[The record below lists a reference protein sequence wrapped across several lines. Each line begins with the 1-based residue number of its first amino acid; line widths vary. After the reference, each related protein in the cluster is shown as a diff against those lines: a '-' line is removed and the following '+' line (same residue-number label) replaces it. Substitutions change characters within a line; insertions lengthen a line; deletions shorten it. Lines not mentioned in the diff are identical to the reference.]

1 VDANSL
7 KAGVYGMAA
16 ARLADVPAVWHV
28 HDRITDEDLPHSAV
42 MLVRWLMRRGPRV
55 VIANSKSTLATL
67 CLPPGHGMVASPGS
81 TGLAAEAHGSDG
93 GQRPPLGQPVLVGIV
108 GRIAPWK
115 GQAVAIRAF
124 ARAFPHGGERMVV
137 VGAPLFGHDEVSYTE
152 SLRALTWEL
161 GIAER
166 VEFRGFRDD
175 VAGELDKI
183 DILVHASTTPEPFGQ
198 VVVEGMAAGRPVV
211 AADAGGPAEVITH
224 GVDGVL
230 YRPGDIDGLA
240 QVMEHLAAD
249 PSLRSRLGAA
259 ARRRAADFT
268 PERAAEQVMDAY
280 WQVLGSRGKAF

>member
-1 VDANSL
+1 
-7 KAGVYGMAA
+7 
-16 ARLADVPAVWHV
+16 
-28 HDRITDEDLPHSAV
+28 
-42 MLVRWLMRRGPRV
+42 
-55 VIANSKSTLATL
+55 
-67 CLPPGHGMVASPGS
+67 
-81 TGLAAEAHGSDG
+81 
-93 GQRPPLGQPVLVGIV
+93 
-108 GRIAPWK
+108 
-115 GQAVAIRAF
+115 
-124 ARAFPHGGERMVV
+124 MVV
-137 VGAPLFGHDEVSYTE
+137 VGAPLFGHDEVSYAE